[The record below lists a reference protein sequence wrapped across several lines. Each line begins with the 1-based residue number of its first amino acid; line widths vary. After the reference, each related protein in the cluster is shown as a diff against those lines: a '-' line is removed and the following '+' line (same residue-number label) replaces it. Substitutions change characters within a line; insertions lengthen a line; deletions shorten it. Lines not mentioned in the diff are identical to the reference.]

1 MKTSSASPKQKAKT
15 MNKTAILTLTAAALL
30 STTDAVAQ
38 LKYPSTAK
46 DNTVDEYFGEK
57 VADPYRWLENDTSAA
72 TAEWVREENLV
83 SRKYLDNIP
92 MRKAILKRLKETVN
106 YEKRGMAFERGG
118 KWYAYRNDGLQNQAV
133 LYQMD
138 SYDAPVSEWRV
149 WLDPNTLSTDGTVAL
164 KNTTFSH
171 DGKYMAYV
179 ISRNGSDWEEIYVKD
194 VATGK
199 TLDDHIVWAKF
210 TNASWQGDGF
220 YYSAYDAPKSE
231 LSSKN
236 EYQKVYYHK
245 LGTPQSQDELVFR
258 SFEEPL
264 MFHMAYVSEDE
275 RFVYMYQSGGDGNVL
290 LVKDTKSE
298 NPRFIR
304 LNNSY
309 DYNFSP
315 VGNDDKHIYIYTNEN
330 APMAKVLVFDIDNL
344 GVGKGREF
352 IAEGDAMLSSLQ
364 MAGKNHFIVNYEKD
378 AASYAYLLDMQGKNL
393 GEILLPGIGTAGFSS
408 SEDTDEVFYNFTSY
422 TTPGSIYS
430 YDMATGKS
438 KLFWKPNVKFDSDR
452 YITEQVFYTSK
463 DGTRVPMFITHKKGM
478 KLNGKNP
485 TLLYAYGG
493 FNISLTPSFNVNR
506 IPFLENGGVY
516 VVANIRGGAEYGD
529 KWHRDGTKM
538 KKQNVFDDFIAAA
551 EYLIANKY
559 TSSEKL
565 AIQGGSN
572 GGLLMGAVTNQRP
585 DLFRA
590 VIAQVGVMD
599 MLRYHLFTVGWNWAP
614 DYGRSDDSKEM
625 FEYLRAY
632 SPLHNIKN
640 DGTKY
645 PAILVTTGDHDDRVV
660 PAHSFKYAATLQAAN
675 TGDQPKLIRI
685 DSKAGHGSGKPISKI
700 IDEAADYYAFMMKN
714 LGMKIK

>member
-1 MKTSSASPKQKAKT
+1 MAAFAAQGFAQSPIAYPKTKT
-15 MNKTAILTLTAAALL
+15 VN
-30 STTDAVAQ
+30 Q
-38 LKYPSTAK
+38 
-46 DNTVDEYFGEK
+46 VDEYFGVK
-57 VADPYRWLENDTSAA
+57 VADPYRWLEDDNSAE
-72 TAEWVREENLV
+72 TAAWVEAENKV
-83 SRKYLDNIP
+83 TQDYISKIP
-92 MRKAILKRLKETVN
+92 FRNALKEKMMKLQN
-106 YEKRGMAFERGG
+106 YEKMGIPFKHHG
-118 KWYAYRNDGLQNQAV
+118 KYFFYKNNGLQNQSV
-133 LYQMD
+133 LYEMD
-138 SYDAPVSEWRV
+138 SLDGTPREV
-149 WLDPNTLSTDGTVAL
+149 LDPNKLSDDGTVAL
-164 KNTTFSH
+164 KSVDFSK
-171 DGKYMAYV
+171 DGRYMAYT
-179 ISRNGSDWEEIYVKD
+179 ISRSGSDWNEIYVKD
-194 VATGK
+194 MKEGK
-199 TLDDHIVWAKF
+199 MLNDHIVWAKF

-330 APMAKVLVFDIDNL
+330 VPMAKVLVFDIDNL

-378 AASYAYLLDMQGKNL
+378 AASHAYLLDMQGKNL
-393 GEILLPGIGTAGFSS
+393 GEIQLPGIGTAGFSS

>member
-1 MKTSSASPKQKAKT
+1 MV
-15 MNKTAILTLTAAALL
+15 AI
-30 STTDAVAQ
+30 VAQ
-38 LKYPSTAK
+38 GFAQSPIAYPKTK
-46 DNTVDEYFGEK
+46 TVNQVDEYFGVK
-57 VADPYRWLENDTSAA
+57 VADPYRWLEDDNSAE
-72 TAEWVREENLV
+72 TAAWVEAENKV
-83 SRKYLDNIP
+83 TQDYISKIP
-92 MRKAILKRLKETVN
+92 FRNALKEKMMKLQN
-106 YEKRGMAFERGG
+106 YEKMGIPFKHHG
-118 KWYAYRNDGLQNQAV
+118 KYFFYKNNGLQNQSV
-133 LYQMD
+133 LYEMD
-138 SYDAPVSEWRV
+138 SLDGTPREV
-149 WLDPNTLSTDGTVAL
+149 LDPNKLSDDGTVAL
-164 KNTTFSH
+164 KSVDFSK
-171 DGKYMAYV
+171 DGRYMAYT
-179 ISRNGSDWEEIYVKD
+179 ISRSGSDWNEIYVKD
-194 VATGK
+194 MKEGK
-199 TLDDHIVWAKF
+199 MLDDHIVWAKF
-210 TNASWQGDGF
+210 TNASWHGDGF

-315 VGNDDKHIYIYTNEN
+315 VGNDDKHIYFYTNEN

-352 IAEGDAMLSSLQ
+352 ITEGDAMLKSLQ

-378 AASYAYLLDMQGKNL
+378 AASHAYLLDMQGKNL

-559 TSSEKL
+559 TSCEKL

>member
-1 MKTSSASPKQKAKT
+1 MAAIAAQGFAQSPIAYPKTKT
-15 MNKTAILTLTAAALL
+15 VN
-30 STTDAVAQ
+30 Q
-38 LKYPSTAK
+38 
-46 DNTVDEYFGEK
+46 VDEYFGVK
-57 VADPYRWLENDTSAA
+57 VADPYRWLEDDNSAE
-72 TAEWVREENLV
+72 TAAWVEAENKV
-83 SRKYLDNIP
+83 TQDYISKIP
-92 MRKAILKRLKETVN
+92 FRNALKEKMMKLQN
-106 YEKRGMAFERGG
+106 YEKMGIPFKHHG
-118 KWYAYRNDGLQNQAV
+118 KYFFYKNNGLQNQSV
-133 LYQMD
+133 LYEMD
-138 SYDAPVSEWRV
+138 SLDGTPREV
-149 WLDPNTLSTDGTVAL
+149 LDPNKLSDDGTVAL
-164 KNTTFSH
+164 KSVDFSK
-171 DGKYMAYV
+171 DGRYMAYT
-179 ISRNGSDWEEIYVKD
+179 ISRSGSDWNEIYVKD
-194 VATGK
+194 MKEGK
-199 TLDDHIVWAKF
+199 MLDDHIVWAKF

-315 VGNDDKHIYIYTNEN
+315 VGNDDKHIYIYANEN

-378 AASYAYLLDMQGKNL
+378 AASHAYLLDMQGKNL
-393 GEILLPGIGTAGFSS
+393 GEIQLPGIGTAGFSS

-551 EYLIANKY
+551 EYLIANMY

-599 MLRYHLFTVGWNWAP
+599 MLRYHLFTVGWNWAS

>member
-1 MKTSSASPKQKAKT
+1 MA
-15 MNKTAILTLTAAALL
+15 AI
-30 STTDAVAQ
+30 VAQ
-38 LKYPSTAK
+38 GFAQSPIAYPKTK
-46 DNTVDEYFGEK
+46 TVNQVDEYFGVK
-57 VADPYRWLENDTSAA
+57 VADPYRWLEDDNSAE
-72 TAEWVREENLV
+72 TAAWVEAENKV
-83 SRKYLDNIP
+83 TQDYISKIP
-92 MRKAILKRLKETVN
+92 FRNALKEKMMKLQN
-106 YEKRGMAFERGG
+106 YEKMGIPFKHHG
-118 KWYAYRNDGLQNQAV
+118 KYFFYKNNGLQNQSV
-133 LYQMD
+133 LYEMD
-138 SYDAPVSEWRV
+138 SLDGTPREV
-149 WLDPNTLSTDGTVAL
+149 LDPNKLSDDGTVAL
-164 KNTTFSH
+164 KSVDFSK
-171 DGKYMAYV
+171 DGRYMAYT
-179 ISRNGSDWEEIYVKD
+179 ISRNGSDWNEIYVKD
-194 VATGK
+194 MKEGK
-199 TLDDHIVWAKF
+199 MLDDHIVWAKF

-315 VGNDDKHIYIYTNEN
+315 VGNDDKHIYIYANEN

-378 AASYAYLLDMQGKNL
+378 AASHAYLLDMQGKNL

-572 GGLLMGAVTNQRP
+572 GGLLMGVVTNQRP

>member
-1 MKTSSASPKQKAKT
+1 MKQKLLLLTMAAIAAQGFAQSPIAYPKT
-15 MNKTAILTLTAAALL
+15 KT
-30 STTDAVAQ
+30 VNQ
-38 LKYPSTAK
+38 
-46 DNTVDEYFGEK
+46 VDEYFGVK
-57 VADPYRWLENDTSAA
+57 VADPYRWLEDDNSAE
-72 TAEWVREENLV
+72 TAAWVEAENKV
-83 SRKYLDNIP
+83 TQDYISKIP
-92 MRKAILKRLKETVN
+92 FRNALKEKMMKLQN
-106 YEKRGMAFERGG
+106 YEKMGIPFKHHG
-118 KWYAYRNDGLQNQAV
+118 KYYFYKNNGLQNQSV
-133 LYQMD
+133 LYEMD
-138 SYDAPVSEWRV
+138 SLDGTPREV
-149 WLDPNTLSTDGTVAL
+149 LDPNKLSDDGTVAL
-164 KNTTFSH
+164 KSVDFSK
-171 DGKYMAYV
+171 DGRYMAYT
-179 ISRNGSDWEEIYVKD
+179 ISRSGSDWNEIYVKD
-194 VATGK
+194 MKEGK
-199 TLDDHIVWAKF
+199 MLDDHIVWAKF

-290 LVKDTKSE
+290 LVKDSKSE

-315 VGNDDKHIYIYTNEN
+315 VGNDDKHIYIYTNGN

-378 AASYAYLLDMQGKNL
+378 AASHAYLLDMQGKNL
-393 GEILLPGIGTAGFSS
+393 GEILLPGIGTAGFST

-430 YDMATGKS
+430 YDMVTGKS

>member
-1 MKTSSASPKQKAKT
+1 MA
-15 MNKTAILTLTAAALL
+15 AI
-30 STTDAVAQ
+30 VAQ
-38 LKYPSTAK
+38 GFAQSPIAYPKTK
-46 DNTVDEYFGEK
+46 TVNQVDEYFGVK
-57 VADPYRWLENDTSAA
+57 VADPYRWLEDDNSAE
-72 TAEWVREENLV
+72 TAAWVEAENKV
-83 SRKYLDNIP
+83 TQDYISKIP
-92 MRKAILKRLKETVN
+92 FRNALKEKMMKLQN
-106 YEKRGMAFERGG
+106 YEKMGIPFKHHG
-118 KWYAYRNDGLQNQAV
+118 KYFFYKNNGLQNQSV
-133 LYQMD
+133 LYEMD
-138 SYDAPVSEWRV
+138 SLDGTPREV
-149 WLDPNTLSTDGTVAL
+149 LDPNKLSDDGTVAL
-164 KNTTFSH
+164 KSVDFSK
-171 DGKYMAYV
+171 DGRYMAYT
-179 ISRNGSDWEEIYVKD
+179 ISRSGSDWNEIYVKD
-194 VATGK
+194 MKEGK
-199 TLDDHIVWAKF
+199 MLDDHIVWAKF
-210 TNASWQGDGF
+210 SNASWQGDGF

-315 VGNDDKHIYIYTNEN
+315 VGNDDKHIYIYANEN

-378 AASYAYLLDMQGKNL
+378 AASHAYLLDMQGKNL
-393 GEILLPGIGTAGFSS
+393 GEIQLPGIGTAGFSS

-463 DGTRVPMFITHKKGM
+463 DDTRVPMFITHKKGM

-632 SPLHNIKN
+632 SPLHSIKN

>member
-1 MKTSSASPKQKAKT
+1 MKQKPLLLTMAAIAAQGFAQSPIAYPKT
-15 MNKTAILTLTAAALL
+15 KT
-30 STTDAVAQ
+30 VNQ
-38 LKYPSTAK
+38 
-46 DNTVDEYFGEK
+46 VDEYFGVK
-57 VADPYRWLENDTSAA
+57 VADPYRWLEDDNSAE
-72 TAEWVREENLV
+72 TAAWVEAENKV
-83 SRKYLDNIP
+83 TQDYISKIP
-92 MRKAILKRLKETVN
+92 FRNALKEKMMKLQN
-106 YEKRGMAFERGG
+106 YEKMGIPFKHHG
-118 KWYAYRNDGLQNQAV
+118 KYFFYKNNGLQNQSV
-133 LYQMD
+133 LYEMD
-138 SYDAPVSEWRV
+138 SLDGTPREV
-149 WLDPNTLSTDGTVAL
+149 LDPNKLSDDGTVAL
-164 KNTTFSH
+164 KSVDFSK
-171 DGKYMAYV
+171 DGRYMAYT
-179 ISRNGSDWEEIYVKD
+179 ISRSGSDWNEIYVKD
-194 VATGK
+194 MKEGK
-199 TLDDHIVWAKF
+199 MLDDHIVWAKF

-315 VGNDDKHIYIYTNEN
+315 AGNDDKRIYIYTNEN

-364 MAGKNHFIVNYEKD
+364 MAGKNHFIVNYEED
-378 AASYAYLLDMQGKNL
+378 AASHAYLLDMQGKNL
-393 GEILLPGIGTAGFSS
+393 GEIQLPGIGTAGFSS

-599 MLRYHLFTVGWNWAP
+599 MLRYHLFTVGWNWAS

>member
-1 MKTSSASPKQKAKT
+1 MKQSFLLLLMATTIASQGMAQSTIPYPKAKT
-15 MNKTAILTLTAAALL
+15 VN
-30 STTDAVAQ
+30 Q
-38 LKYPSTAK
+38 
-46 DNTVDEYFGEK
+46 VDEYFGVK
-57 VADPYRWLENDTSAA
+57 VADPYRWLEDDNSAE
-72 TAEWVREENLV
+72 TAAWVEAENKV
-83 SRKYLDNIP
+83 TQDYISKIP
-92 MRKAILKRLKETVN
+92 FRNALKDKLMKLQN
-106 YEKRGMAFERGG
+106 YEKMGIPFKHHG
-118 KWYAYRNDGLQNQAV
+118 KYYFYKNNGLQNQSV
-133 LYQMD
+133 LYEMD
-138 SYDAPVSEWRV
+138 SLDGTPREV
-149 WLDPNTLSTDGTVAL
+149 LDPNKLSDDGTVAL
-164 KNTTFSH
+164 KSVDFSK
-171 DGKYMAYV
+171 DGRYMAYT
-179 ISRNGSDWEEIYVKD
+179 ISRSGSDWNEIYVKD
-194 VATGK
+194 MNSGK
-199 TLDDHIVWAKF
+199 LLEDHIVWAKF
-210 TNASWQGDGF
+210 TNASWQGNGF
-220 YYSAYDAPKSE
+220 YYSAYDAPESE

-264 MFHMAYVSEDE
+264 MFHMAAVSDDE
-275 RFVYMYQSGGDGNVL
+275 RFVYMLQSDGDGNVL
-290 LVKDTKSE
+290 YVKDSKSE

-304 LNNSY
+304 LNNSC
-309 DYNFSP
+309 DFDFSP
-315 VGNDDKHIYIYTNEN
+315 IGNDDKHIFVQTNEN
-330 APMAKVLVFDIDNL
+330 APMAKVLAFDIDNL
-344 GVGKGREF
+344 GLGKCRDF
-352 IAEGDAMLSSLQ
+352 IAESDVMLTSLQ

-378 AASYAYLLDMQGKNL
+378 AASHAYLLDKQGKNL
-393 GEILLPGIGTAGFSS
+393 GEIELPGIGSVGFSS
-408 SEDTDEVFYNFTSY
+408 NDETDEVFYNFTSY

-438 KLFWKPNVKFDSDR
+438 KLFWKPNVKFDSDK
-452 YITEQVFYTSK
+452 YITEQIFYTSK
-463 DGTRVPMFITHKKGM
+463 DGTRVPMFVTHKKGM
-478 KLNGKNP
+478 KLDGKNP

-493 FNISLTPSFNVNR
+493 FSISLNPSFSVNR

-529 KWHRDGTKM
+529 KWHRDGTKL

-551 EYLIANKY
+551 EFLIANKY
-559 TSSEKL
+559 TSSDKL
-565 AIQGGSN
+565 AIMGGSN

-599 MLRYHLFTVGWNWAP
+599 MLRYHLFTIGWNWAS

-640 DGTKY
+640 DGTAY

-675 TGDQPKLIRI
+675 TGNQPKLIRI
-685 DSKAGHGSGKPISKI
+685 DSKAGHGSGKPISKV

-714 LGMKIK
+714 LGMKLK

>member
-1 MKTSSASPKQKAKT
+1 MKQKLLLLTMAAIAAQGFAQSPIAYPKT
-15 MNKTAILTLTAAALL
+15 KT
-30 STTDAVAQ
+30 VNQ
-38 LKYPSTAK
+38 
-46 DNTVDEYFGEK
+46 VDEYFGVK
-57 VADPYRWLENDTSAA
+57 VADPYRWLEDDNSAE
-72 TAEWVREENLV
+72 TAAWVEAENKV
-83 SRKYLDNIP
+83 TQDYISKIP
-92 MRKAILKRLKETVN
+92 FRNALKEKMMKLQN
-106 YEKRGMAFERGG
+106 YEKMGIPFKHHG
-118 KWYAYRNDGLQNQAV
+118 KYFFYKNNGLQNQSV
-133 LYQMD
+133 LYEMD
-138 SYDAPVSEWRV
+138 SLDGTPREVI
-149 WLDPNTLSTDGTVAL
+149 DPNKLSDDGTVAL
-164 KNTTFSH
+164 KSVDFSK
-171 DGKYMAYV
+171 DGHYMAYT
-179 ISRNGSDWEEIYVKD
+179 ISRSGSDWNEIYVKD
-194 VATGK
+194 MKEGK
-199 TLDDHIVWAKF
+199 MLDDHIVWAKF

-330 APMAKVLVFDIDNL
+330 APIDNL

-378 AASYAYLLDMQGKNL
+378 AASHAYLLDMQGKNL
-393 GEILLPGIGTAGFSS
+393 GEIMLPGIGTAGFSS

>member
-1 MKTSSASPKQKAKT
+1 MKQKLLLLTMAAIAAQGFAQSPIAYPKT
-15 MNKTAILTLTAAALL
+15 KT
-30 STTDAVAQ
+30 VNQ
-38 LKYPSTAK
+38 
-46 DNTVDEYFGEK
+46 VDEYFGVK
-57 VADPYRWLENDTSAA
+57 VADPYRWLEDDNSAE
-72 TAEWVREENLV
+72 TAAWVEAENKV
-83 SRKYLDNIP
+83 TQDYISKIP
-92 MRKAILKRLKETVN
+92 FRNALKEKMMKLQN
-106 YEKRGMAFERGG
+106 YEKMGIPFKHHG
-118 KWYAYRNDGLQNQAV
+118 KYFFYKNNGLQNQSV
-133 LYQMD
+133 LYEMD
-138 SYDAPVSEWRV
+138 SLDGTPREV
-149 WLDPNTLSTDGTVAL
+149 LDPNKLSDDGTVAL
-164 KNTTFSH
+164 KSVDFSK
-171 DGKYMAYV
+171 DGRYMAYT
-179 ISRNGSDWEEIYVKD
+179 ISRSGSDWNEIYVKD
-194 VATGK
+194 MKEGK
-199 TLDDHIVWAKF
+199 MLDDHIVWAKF

-275 RFVYMYQSGGDGNVL
+275 RFVYMYQSGGDGNML

-315 VGNDDKHIYIYTNEN
+315 VGNDDKHIYICTNEN

-378 AASYAYLLDMQGKNL
+378 AASHAYLLDMQGKNL
-393 GEILLPGIGTAGFSS
+393 GEIQLPGIGTAGFSS

-438 KLFWKPNVKFDSDR
+438 KLFWKPNVKFDSNR

-463 DGTRVPMFITHKKGM
+463 DGTRVPMFITHKMGM

-493 FNISLTPSFNVNR
+493 FSISLTPSFNVNR

>member
-1 MKTSSASPKQKAKT
+1 MV
-15 MNKTAILTLTAAALL
+15 AI
-30 STTDAVAQ
+30 VAQ
-38 LKYPSTAK
+38 GFAQSPIAYPKTK
-46 DNTVDEYFGEK
+46 TVNQVDEYFGVK
-57 VADPYRWLENDTSAA
+57 VADPYRWLEDDNSAE
-72 TAEWVREENLV
+72 TAAWVEAENKV
-83 SRKYLDNIP
+83 TQDYISKIP
-92 MRKAILKRLKETVN
+92 FRNALKEKMTKLQN
-106 YEKRGMAFERGG
+106 YEKMGIPFKHHG
-118 KWYAYRNDGLQNQAV
+118 KYFFYKNNGLQNQSV
-133 LYQMD
+133 LYEMD
-138 SYDAPVSEWRV
+138 SLDGTPREV
-149 WLDPNTLSTDGTVAL
+149 LDPNKLSDDGTVAL
-164 KNTTFSH
+164 KSVDFSK
-171 DGKYMAYV
+171 DGRYMAYT
-179 ISRNGSDWEEIYVKD
+179 ISRSGSDWNEIYVKD
-194 VATGK
+194 MKEGK
-199 TLDDHIVWAKF
+199 MLDDHIVWAKF

-330 APMAKVLVFDIDNL
+330 ALMAKVLVFDIDNL

-378 AASYAYLLDMQGKNL
+378 AASHAYLLDMQGKNL
-393 GEILLPGIGTAGFSS
+393 GEILLPGIGTAGFST

>member
-1 MKTSSASPKQKAKT
+1 MKQKLLLLT
-15 MNKTAILTLTAAALL
+15 MAAI
-30 STTDAVAQ
+30 VAQ
-38 LKYPSTAK
+38 GFAQSPIAYPKTK
-46 DNTVDEYFGEK
+46 TVNQVDEYFGVK
-57 VADPYRWLENDTSAA
+57 VADPYRWLEDDNSAE
-72 TAEWVREENLV
+72 TAAWVEAENKV
-83 SRKYLDNIP
+83 TQDYISKIP
-92 MRKAILKRLKETVN
+92 FRNALKEKMMKLQN
-106 YEKRGMAFERGG
+106 YEKMGIPFKHHG
-118 KWYAYRNDGLQNQAV
+118 KYFFYKNNGLQNQSV
-133 LYQMD
+133 LYEMD
-138 SYDAPVSEWRV
+138 SLDGTPREV
-149 WLDPNTLSTDGTVAL
+149 LDPNKLSDDGTVAL
-164 KNTTFSH
+164 KSVDFSK
-171 DGKYMAYV
+171 DGRYMAYT
-179 ISRNGSDWEEIYVKD
+179 ISRNGSDWNEIYVKD
-194 VATGK
+194 MKEGK
-199 TLDDHIVWAKF
+199 MLDDHIVWAKF

-315 VGNDDKHIYIYTNEN
+315 VGNDDKHIYIYANEN

-378 AASYAYLLDMQGKNL
+378 AASHAYLLDMQGKNL

-572 GGLLMGAVTNQRP
+572 GGLLMGVVTNQRP